1 LAQKSILSTVL
12 GKEAKMERILM
23 DFTELFCAVDDF
35 CLEFEPLWHQRLMA
49 EGRRRRRKSRLSLSE
64 RMTIVIAFHASGY
77 RDFKHFYLMLL
88 ARHSADFPGLVSYAR
103 FVRQMP
109 VLIVPLCAYLQTS
122 YGQHTGIAFI
132 DSTAL
137 AVCGNKRIRR
147 NRVFRGIAELGKTTM
162 GWFFG
167 FKLHLVINECGEILA
182 VQLTP
187 GNTDDRRPVPHLT
200 RHMFGKLFGDK
211 GYISADLFH
220 LLWERGVQLV
230 TSVRRNM
237 KNALMPLLDKILL
250 RKRSLIETV
259 NDQLKNIAQ
268 IEHTRH
274 RSALNFMVN
283 LVAGLISYTRQP
295 KKPSLRLHERDR
307 QALNSHTLPFVA

>member
-1 LAQKSILSTVL
+1 
-12 GKEAKMERILM
+12 M

-35 CLEFEPLWHQRLMA
+35 CREFEPLWYQRLIA
-49 EGRRRRRKSRLSLSE
+49 GCRRRRRKSRLSLSE

-77 RDFKHFYLMLL
+77 RDFKHFYSMLL
-88 ARHSADFPGLVSYAR
+88 VRHRADFPALVSYAR

-109 VLIVPLCAYLQTS
+109 VLAVPLCAYLQTS
-122 YGQHTGIAFI
+122 YGQHTGIAFV

-147 NRVFRGIAELGKTTM
+147 NRVFRGIAKLGKTTM

-167 FKLHLVINECGEILA
+167 FKLHLVINECGELLA

-200 RHMFGKLFGDK
+200 RKMFGKLFGDK
-211 GYISADLFH
+211 GYISAGLFH
-220 LLWERGVQLV
+220 SLWERGVQLI
-230 TSVRRNM
+230 TSLRRNM
-237 KNALMPLLDKILL
+237 KNTLMPLMDKILL

-268 IEHTRH
+268 VEHTRH
-274 RSALNFMVN
+274 RSVLNFMVN

-295 KKPSLRLHERDR
+295 KKPTLRLHERDR
-307 QALNSHTLPFVA
+307 QALNTRALPFVA

>member
-1 LAQKSILSTVL
+1 
-12 GKEAKMERILM
+12 MERIPM

-35 CLEFEPLWHQRLMA
+35 CREFEPLWRQRQISD
-49 EGRRRRRKSRLSLSE
+49 GQRRRRRKTRLSLSE
-64 RMTIVIAFHASGY
+64 RMTLVIAFHSSGY
-77 RDFKHFYLMLL
+77 RDFKHFYSMLL
-88 ARHSADFPGLVSYAR
+88 SRHRADSPGLVSYAR

-109 VLIVPLCAYLQTS
+109 VLAVPLCAYLQTG
-122 YGQHTGIAFI
+122 YGQHTGIAFV

-147 NRVFRGIAELGKTTM
+147 NQVFRGIAKLGKTTM

-167 FKLHLVINECGEILA
+167 FKLHLVINECGELLA

-187 GNTDDRRPVPHLT
+187 GNTDDRQPVPRLT
-200 RHMFGKLFGDK
+200 RKMFGKLFGDK
-211 GYISADLFH
+211 GYISADLFRS
-220 LLWERGVQLV
+220 LWERGVQLV

-237 KNALMPLLDKILL
+237 KNVLMPLMDKILL

-268 IEHTRH
+268 VEHTRH
-274 RSALNFMVN
+274 RSVLNFMVN

-295 KKPSLRLHERDR
+295 KKPTLRLNERDR
-307 QALNSHTLPFVA
+307 QALNAHALPFVA

>member
-1 LAQKSILSTVL
+1 
-12 GKEAKMERILM
+12 M

-35 CLEFEPLWHQRLMA
+35 CREFEPLWRQRQISD
-49 EGRRRRRKSRLSLSE
+49 GQRRRRRKTQLSLSE
-64 RMTIVIAFHASGY
+64 RMTIVIAFHSSGY
-77 RDFKHFYLMLL
+77 RDFKHFYSMLL
-88 ARHSADFPGLVSYAR
+88 SLHRADFPDLVSYAR

-109 VLIVPLCAYLQTS
+109 VLAVPLCAYLQTG
-122 YGQHTGIAFI
+122 YGQHTGIAFV

-147 NRVFRGIAELGKTTM
+147 NRVFQDIAKLGKTTM

-167 FKLHLVINECGEILA
+167 FKLHLVINECGELLA

-187 GNTDDRRPVPHLT
+187 GNTDDRQPVPHLT
-200 RHMFGKLFGDK
+200 RKMFGKLFGDK
-211 GYISADLFH
+211 GYISAELFRS
-220 LLWERGVQLV
+220 LWDRGVQLV

-237 KNALMPLLDKILL
+237 KNVLMPLMDKILL

-268 IEHTRH
+268 VEHTRH
-274 RSALNFMVN
+274 RSVWNFMVN

-295 KKPSLRLHERDR
+295 KKPTLRINERDR
-307 QALNSHTLPFVA
+307 QALNAYALPFVA